1 MLTQPNQLGWAWI
14 ELGLA
19 WQHYTTLTKVIAWLW
34 PWSSGNTNFKTYLFH
49 GIFQGLSIIIF
60 KYSNKK
66 YSNIRT
72 KNIRI
77 FEPKIFE
84 YSYSIHFSITN
95 IFVFVFGSK
104 YDSEYIRI
112 RIRAKKNIPNIF
124 VFVFGPKKNI
134 RYALIRTE
142 KVGSG
147 NIGMSQA
154 RLGHVNWDRK

>member
-1 MLTQPNQLGWAWI
+1 MQYNYFEKLKLMLTHSNQLGWSWI
-14 ELGLA
+14 EPGWV
-19 WQHYTTLTKVIAWLW
+19 WQHCTTFTKVIAWLW

-60 KYSNKK
+60 KYSNEK

-84 YSYSIHFSITN
+84 YSYSVYCSITN
-95 IFVFVFGSK
+95 IFVFVFGQK

-134 RYALIRTE
+134 RYALWYSCK
-142 KVGSG
+142 KVF
-147 NIGMSQA
+147 
-154 RLGHVNWDRK
+154 LVKHF